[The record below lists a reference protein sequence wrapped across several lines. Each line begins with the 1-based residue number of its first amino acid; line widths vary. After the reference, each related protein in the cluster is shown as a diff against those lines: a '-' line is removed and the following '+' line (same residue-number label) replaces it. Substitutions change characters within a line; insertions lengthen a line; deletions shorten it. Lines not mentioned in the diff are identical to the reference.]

1 MSRIT
6 IDDLNENLSSV
17 LPDLSAVRLNRA
29 ACQPSNDLEGA
40 KLQNAFFVAFR
51 NLANDQDV
59 EAARAFS
66 KILTIIPNHLPS
78 LHNLGKALFKLGDI
92 ESATNLFR
100 RAALFDV
107 SGLSLSALAAII
119 PGDPRAGDTE
129 ILDIRKSWVHF
140 VTEKLKACPMKH
152 KSHPKADRKLRIGY
166 VSSFFNKENWMKP
179 VWGLINNHDRSRYEI
194 YLFADVPESQ
204 FIGYQG
210 APSDTIVNIYNFPLK
225 EAADRI
231 LRNRI
236 DILVD
241 LNGYSAVDRLPLYL
255 YKPAPLILGWFNM
268 FGTSGLDCFDYLIAD
283 EYVISRS
290 EEVHYVEKIR
300 RVDGSYLTFTVG
312 YPVPPVSEPP
322 CISNGYITFGS
333 LAPLYKI
340 IDGVVEAWSQIL
352 HRVPS
357 SQLLIKNAQLS
368 SFANQNHLLK
378 KFLLRKISPD
388 RLIFSGP
395 SNHYDFLNA
404 YMHID
409 IALDTFPYNGGT
421 TTSEALWQGVPV
433 IAFPGSRWVSRT
445 STSILKA
452 ARMDECIA
460 ADMEDYIEKA
470 VVFATRSG
478 YPVKLREL
486 RMNMRENL
494 RKSSITDCSNF
505 ALNMERTYNAMWLR
519 HSSDYRQL
527 THNQLPWHPGYTVHS

>member
-1 MSRIT
+1 LPR
-6 IDDLNENLSSV
+6 NNLESPN
-17 LPDLSAVRLNRA
+17 LQSAFFTALKKL
-29 ACQPSNDLEGA
+29 SND
-40 KLQNAFFVAFR
+40 QYC
-51 NLANDQDV
+51 
-59 EAARAFS
+59 EAAEIF
-66 KILTIIPNHLPS
+66 KNILTIIPNHLPS
-78 LHNLGKALFKLGDI
+78 LHNLGKALFTLGDI
-92 ESATNLFR
+92 ESAVNLLWR
-100 RAALFDV
+100 TALFDV

-119 PGDPRAGDTE
+119 PGHPRAGDTE
-129 ILDIRKSWVHF
+129 ILHIRKAWGHF
-140 VTEKLKACPMKH
+140 ITEKIKPYPRKH
-152 KSHPKADRKLRIGY
+152 KSHPRTDRKLRIGY

-210 APSDTIVNIYNFPLK
+210 HPSDTIITIYNCPLK
-225 EAADRI
+225 EAADII
-231 LRNRI
+231 LRRRI

-241 LNGYSAVDRLPLYL
+241 LNGYSAVNRLPLYL

-283 EYVISRS
+283 EYVVSRS
-290 EEVHYVEKIR
+290 EEVHYVEKIFK
-300 RVDGSYLTFTVG
+300 VDGSYLTFTVG
-312 YPVPPVSEPP
+312 YPVPPVTEPP

-340 IDGVVEAWSQIL
+340 IDGVVDAWSQIL

-357 SQLLIKNAQLS
+357 SRLLIKNAQLS
-368 SFANQNHLLK
+368 SFANQNYLLQ

-395 SNHYDFLNA
+395 SKHYDFLEA
-404 YMHID
+404 YMHVD

-433 IAFPGSRWVSRT
+433 IAFPGNRWVSRT

-460 ADMEDYIEKA
+460 ADMADYIEKA
-470 VVFATRSG
+470 VVFATRSN
-478 YPVKLREL
+478 YSKKLREL

-494 RKSSITDCSNF
+494 RKSIINDCSNF
-505 ALNMERTYNAMWLR
+505 ARNMEKIYDQIWLN
-519 HSSDYRQL
+519 HIFNFKQ
-527 THNQLPWHPGYTVHS
+527 